1 MFKKVIFLTVLIIIL
16 TINPGGAEVMKY
28 TNPVGNI
35 TDIGDPFVILVDDI
49 YYLYATS
56 MPSLG
61 FKVWQSDDLVSW
73 EEKGLALDSSNPE
86 NRWGEGDFWAPE
98 VIEYNDQFYMT
109 YSARDRDGHLKIAVA
124 KADTPLGPF
133 INIAAP
139 LFDRDMSFIDGH
151 IFIENDE
158 KYLYYVKDCSENIVD
173 GIHMSQI
180 YVQKMS
186 SDFKSLIGEPKKIL
200 EPSQEWEG
208 LDSDWQWNEGPYVLK
223 HKNKYYLTYSANVY
237 SSSDYSVGY
246 ATSDSPM
253 GPWIKADENP
263 IMEKD
268 LEKGISGPGHNS
280 FVRTKDDNELF
291 IVYHTHTY
299 PDFPSGNRNVNIDR
313 AYFKNGKL
321 IIEGPTRRE
330 MRYPDYN

>member
-1 MFKKVIFLTVLIIIL
+1 MIKKIFLL
-16 TINPGGAEVMKY
+16 TILILILIVNPGGAEEMKY
-28 TNPVGNI
+28 TNPVGDI
-35 TDIGDPFVILVDDI
+35 TDIGDPFVILVDDT

-56 MPSLG
+56 MPGLG
-61 FKVWQSDDLVSW
+61 FKVWESNDLVDW

-98 VIEYNDQFYMT
+98 VIEYNEQFYMT

-124 KADTPLGPF
+124 KADNPLGPF

-139 LFDRDMSFIDGH
+139 LFEREMSFIDGH
-151 IFIENDE
+151 IFIEDDK

-186 SDFKSLIGEPKKIL
+186 DDFKSLKGEPKKIL

-208 LDSDWQWNEGPYVLK
+208 LENDWQWNEGPYVLK

-237 SSSDYSVGY
+237 SSSDYSIGY
-246 ATSDSPM
+246 ATADNPL
-253 GPWIKADENP
+253 GPWTKAAENP
-263 IMEKD
+263 ILEKD
-268 LEKGISGPGHNS
+268 LDRGISGPGHNS
-280 FVRTKDDNELF
+280 FIHSKNGERLY

-299 PDFPSGNRNVNIDR
+299 PDFPGGNRNVNLDR
-313 AYFKNGKL
+313 AYFEAGKL
-321 IIEGPTRRE
+321 KVDGPSRE
-330 MRYPDYN
+330 KQPYPNQ